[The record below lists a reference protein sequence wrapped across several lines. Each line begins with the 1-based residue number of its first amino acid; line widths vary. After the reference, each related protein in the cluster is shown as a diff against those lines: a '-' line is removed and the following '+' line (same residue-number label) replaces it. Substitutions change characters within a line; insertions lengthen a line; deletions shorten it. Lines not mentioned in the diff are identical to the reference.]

1 MRNRKKRVWPKRL
14 AMGFLALV
22 LVAGVA
28 LEMVNAFAPADQ
40 TLIPQSLV
48 KLPGRVVAMVV
59 QPLQRG
65 FSWLTDSVARYLE
78 TRKLQENIEIEY
90 NKLIAQNE
98 ELIYQALYNDELQEE
113 NQRLASLLGVRTEYA
128 DYNPIVANV
137 TGKETNGTWFQMF
150 TIDVGSKNGILENM
164 AVINP
169 DGLIGYIYEVFE
181 TSSSVISI
189 IDSRAAIAGL
199 IQSTR
204 DQGSVRG
211 TLGIEED
218 PTCRMYYLPVDLL
231 PRPNDVVVTSG
242 IGQPFPKGLRI
253 GVVRESTRYTDEN
266 KHYFVIEP
274 FVDFLRLEEVVVLV
288 YQPPAEDM
296 PEGNDGQLS
305 ITVAPMD
312 TPRPVPPLGAQI
324 DDPNLGGV
332 ALPTR
337 APREGEPEPTPT
349 PNMDLDIEMWREL
362 GYTQEEIDAMVAA
375 RLGQT
380 PAPSALPDAEATPE
394 PEATPTGS
402 IPQMSFGG
410 GND

>member
-1 MRNRKKRVWPKRL
+1 MRRKQKETKWPKKL
-14 AMGFLALV
+14 ALGFLAFL
-22 LVAGVA
+22 LVAGLA

-40 TLIPQSLV
+40 ALLPQGLV
-48 KLPGRVVAMVV
+48 KLPGQVVSFVA
-59 QPLQRG
+59 QPLQSG
-65 FSWLTDSVARYLE
+65 FAWVTNRVADYLQ

-128 DYNPIVANV
+128 DYNPVVANV

-150 TIDVGSKNGILENM
+150 TIDVGSKNGIVENM

-288 YQPPAEDM
+288 YQPPLEDM
-296 PEGNDGQLS
+296 PEGDDGQLS
-305 ITVAPMD
+305 VNVVPMD
-312 TPRPVPPLGAQI
+312 TPRPVPSLGAQI

-337 APREGEPEPTPT
+337 APRVGEVEPTAT
-349 PNMDLDIEMWREL
+349 PNPDLAVEMWREL
-362 GYTQEEIDAMVAA
+362 GYSEAEIAQMMAEQF
-375 RLGQT
+375 GQT
-380 PAPSALPDAEATPE
+380 PAPGETPSAAPDAEATP
-394 PEATPTGS
+394 AGGVPT
-402 IPQMSFGG
+402 MRFGG
-410 GND
+410 GG